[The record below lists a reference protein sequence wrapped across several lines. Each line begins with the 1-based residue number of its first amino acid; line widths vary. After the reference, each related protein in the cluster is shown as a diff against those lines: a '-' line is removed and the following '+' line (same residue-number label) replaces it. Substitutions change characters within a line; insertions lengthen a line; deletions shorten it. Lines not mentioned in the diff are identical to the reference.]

1 MTATTFTPQRSTVTA
16 DMLWTLTAQYPESEQ
31 RIWRGAEMV
40 GLVERTATPGLF
52 LVGSA
57 SDVDSAYQVDQCG
70 CSCADFQGRGGF
82 CKHMAARA
90 LFIAS
95 ERADADAT
103 DPTLTVRVA
112 SDESILDLWPAG
124 EPCDL
129 PAQCPRCHA
138 EETNR
143 RHPDG
148 LGNACISR
156 ELFGEEV

>member
-40 GLVERTATPGLF
+40 NLVERAKPPAAPGLF
-52 LVGSA
+52 NVKSA
-57 SDVDSAYQVDQCG
+57 SDADSAYQVDQFG

-95 ERADADAT
+95 ERADAET
-103 DPTLTVRVA
+103 HDPTIAIRV
-112 SDESILDLWPAG
+112 DPEDSILDLWPHG
-124 EPCDL
+124 EPCEMPAPVPVGTITRL
-129 PAQCPRCHA
+129 PMPA
-138 EETNR
+138 E
-143 RHPDG
+143 
-148 LGNACISR
+148 LQALSR
-156 ELFGEEV
+156 ELFGED